1 MNLKSIISR
10 HSNKL
15 LICAAVAVAAL
26 SAGTLSSCSDKK
38 SYADLLT
45 EENHAV
51 NLFLVDQR
59 VCDDIPT
66 DTNFVFETGPDAPY
80 YKLDEDGNMYMQV
93 VNPGTKGNYADADEI
108 IYFRYTRYNLSNY
121 NGTLTGGDG
130 NETDMG
136 AYNAW
141 FRFQNY
147 QLQSSYQWG
156 SGVQQP
162 LLYLPVDCE
171 VNIVIKSQFGFY
183 SETSYVTPFLYRLRY
198 YRQRT

>member
-1 MNLKSIISR
+1 MNLKTSIIQLKS
-10 HSNKL
+10 KT
-15 LICAAVAVAAL
+15 LIVL
-26 SAGTLSSCSDKK
+26 SAVLAIMCSIALSSCSDKK
-38 SYADLLT
+38 SYAELLT
-45 EENHAV
+45 EENHSV

-93 VNPGTKGNYADADEI
+93 VNPGTKGNYADEDEI
-108 IYFRYTRYNLSNY
+108 IYFRYTRYSLYNY
-121 NGTLTGGDG
+121 NGTLPTGEG
-130 NETDMG
+130 NETDMN

-141 FRFQNY
+141 FRFQNF

-156 SGVQQP
+156 AGIQQP

-171 VNIVIKSQFGFY
+171 VNIVIKSQYGFY
-183 SETSYVTPFLYRLRY
+183 SETSYVNPYLYRLRY